1 MLDWGV
7 QQGAAALATMKEQSD
22 MYKANIEVIICNADP
37 SRSSAD
43 SVNLCAGCQR
53 GRGVVQ

>member
-1 MLDWGV
+1 MLEWGV

-37 SRSSAD
+37 IE
-43 SVNLCAGCQR
+43 C
-53 GRGVVQ
+53 